1 MSKMLIT
8 LGFIDT
14 EETTPGVWEP
24 RVAERHYYC
33 ELLRNSRRRDTPT
46 NINDD
51 LTISNELS
59 ILADPYALNHFH
71 SLQYVKMFNAS
82 WKVTN
87 IEVQYPRLTLTTGG
101 VYNGKQA

>member
-1 MSKMLIT
+1 MAKMLIT

-14 EETTPGVWEP
+14 EETTPGAWEP
-24 RVAERHYYC
+24 EVTERNYYAD
-33 ELLRNSRRRDTPT
+33 LLRNNRRRDTTT

-59 ILADPYALNHFH
+59 ILADPYVLNHFH
-71 SLQYVKMFNAS
+71 SLEYVKMFNAV
-82 WKVTN
+82 WKVSN